1 VKHVQHE
8 SQGESPVAADPAAA
22 RRRRLWGAVRVV
34 ASLVMLVVLLPRA
47 IGYVR
52 PLLHPGTLAWLVAA
66 VAVTLG
72 GVVLATLRWQRVLVA
87 LDVRNTRIGTLLNHY
102 LAGLFVSNFLP
113 TTIGGDV
120 LRVSRLAAGQGESG
134 PRSFASVV
142 LERLTGWLVLPVISL
157 VTLAINPGLLRP
169 PVDDAAHLVVVIS
182 LVTLSAL
189 TVLLVGA
196 SSPWVGRHLQ
206 AKAGWLRFVNAIHLG
221 LARFRKSPGMAFE
234 VLVVGFAYQLAVVL
248 AAFLS
253 AKALGLPVSWT
264 AVLAFMPAVAIVQ
277 VLPAPTIG
285 GLGVRE
291 GAFVLF
297 LHPLGVSTDQAIT
310 LGLLVYGINLVASL
324 LGAPAFAVGNR
335 SAVTP
340 GSASASASAASA

>member
-1 VKHVQHE
+1 MTRGAGTQ
-8 SQGESPVAADPAAA
+8 D
-22 RRRRLWGAVRVV
+22 RRRKLWAVVRVV
-34 ASLVMLVVLLPRA
+34 ASAAMLVVLLPRA
-47 IGYVR
+47 IDSMGPVLR
-52 PLLHPGTLAWLVAA
+52 PSTLAWLAAA
-66 VAVTLG
+66 VAVTLV
-72 GVVLATLRWQRVLVA
+72 GVVLATLRWHRVLAA
-87 LDVRNTRIGTLLNHY
+87 LDVRTRISTLLSHY

-120 LRVSRLAAGQGESG
+120 LRVSRLAAGNGES

-169 PVDDAAHLVVVIS
+169 PIDDASHLVVIIS
-182 LVTLSAL
+182 LVTLSL
-189 TVLLVGA
+189 LVILLVGA
-196 SSPWVGRHLQ
+196 SSPRVGRRLQ
-206 AKAGWLRFVNAIHLG
+206 TKAGWLRFVNAIHLG
-221 LARFRKSPGMAFE
+221 LARFRRSPGMAFE
-234 VLVVGFAYQLAVVL
+234 VLVAGFAYQLAVVF

-297 LHPLGVSTDQAIT
+297 LHPLGVSADQAIT

-324 LGAPAFAVGNR
+324 FGAPAFAVGNR
-335 SAVTP
+335 TVPSVRSA
-340 GSASASASAASA
+340 

>member
-1 VKHVQHE
+1 LAW
-8 SQGESPVAADPAAA
+8 VA
-22 RRRRLWGAVRVV
+22 GAVV
-34 ASLVMLVVLLPRA
+34 
-47 IGYVR
+47 
-52 PLLHPGTLAWLVAA
+52 
-66 VAVTLG
+66 VTLV
-72 GVVLATLRWQRVLVA
+72 GVVLGTLRWQRVLAA
-87 LDVRNTRIGTLLNHY
+87 LDVRARVSVLLPHY

-120 LRVSRLAAGQGESG
+120 LRVSRLAAGNGER

-142 LERLTGWLVLPVISL
+142 LERLTGWVVLPVISL
-157 VTLAINPGLLRP
+157 ITLAINPGLLRP
-169 PVDDAAHLVVVIS
+169 PFDHVSHLVVTIS
-182 LVTLSAL
+182 LVTLAL
-189 TVLLVGA
+189 LGVILIGA
-196 SSPWVGRHLQ
+196 SSPRLGRALET
-206 AKAGWLRFVNAIHLG
+206 KAGWLRFLNAVHLG
-221 LARFRKSPGMAFE
+221 LARFRRKPAVAIE
-234 VLVVGFAYQLAVVL
+234 VLIVGFAYQLAVVL

-297 LHPLGVSTDQAIT
+297 LHPLGVSADQAIT

-335 SAVTP
+335 
-340 GSASASASAASA
+340 AAEVAA

>member
-1 VKHVQHE
+1 MQLPRP
-8 SQGESPVAADPAAA
+8 PVSAQQ
-22 RRRRLWGAVRVV
+22 RSRIWSIVRVV
-34 ASLVMLVVLLPRA
+34 ASFAMLIALVPRA
-47 IGYVR
+47 AGYVK
-52 PLLHPGTLAWLVAA
+52 PVLHPATLAWVAGA
-66 VAVTLG
+66 VVVTLV
-72 GVVLATLRWQRVLVA
+72 GVVLATLRWHRVLAA
-87 LDVRNTRIGTLLNHY
+87 LDIRMRVPTLLGHY

-120 LRVSRLAAGQGESG
+120 LRVSRLSQSAAGET

-169 PVDDAAHLVVVIS
+169 PVDHASHLVVGIS
-182 LVTLSAL
+182 LATLAL
-189 TVLLVGA
+189 LGLILVGA
-196 SSPWVGRHLQ
+196 SSPRLGRRLQ

-221 LARFRKSPGMAFE
+221 LARFRRSPGMAFE
-234 VLVVGFAYQLAVVL
+234 VLVAGFAYQLAVVL

-324 LGAPAFAVGNR
+324 FGAPAFAVGNR
-335 SAVTP
+335 SHAVTT
-340 GSASASASAASA
+340 AA

>member
-1 VKHVQHE
+1 MQAHPVQ
-8 SQGESPVAADPAAA
+8 A
-22 RRRRLWGAVRVV
+22 RDRRKRLWSIIRVV
-34 ASLVMLVVLLPRA
+34 ASVAMLVVLLPRA
-47 IGYVR
+47 ADAMR
-52 PLLHPGTLAWLVAA
+52 PVLDASTLAWLAAA
-66 VAVTLG
+66 VVVTLI
-72 GVVLATLRWQRVLVA
+72 GVVLATLRWHRVLAA
-87 LDVRNTRIGTLLNHY
+87 LDIRTRISTLLSHY

-120 LRVSRLAAGQGESG
+120 LRVSRLAAGNGES

-169 PVDDAAHLVVVIS
+169 PIDDASRLVVLIS
-182 LVTLSAL
+182 LITLSAL
-189 TVLLVGA
+189 VLLLVGA
-196 SSPWVGRHLQ
+196 SSPRVGRRLAAQ
-206 AKAGWLRFVNAIHLG
+206 AGWLRFVNAVHLG
-221 LARFRKSPGMAFE
+221 LARFRRSPGMAFE
-234 VLVVGFAYQLAVVL
+234 VLVAGFAYQLAVVF

-297 LHPLGVSTDQAIT
+297 LHPLGVSADQAIT

-324 LGAPAFAVGNR
+324 FGAPAFAVGNR
-335 SAVTP
+335 NHTVTT
-340 GSASASASAASA
+340 AA

>member
-1 VKHVQHE
+1 MI
-8 SQGESPVAADPAAA
+8 
-22 RRRRLWGAVRVV
+22 
-34 ASLVMLVVLLPRA
+34 ASLVMLAVLLPRA
-47 IGYVR
+47 AGYLR
-52 PLLHPGTLAWLVAA
+52 PVLHPATLLWLAAA
-66 VAVTLG
+66 VLVTLG
-72 GVVLATLRWQRVLVA
+72 GVVLATLRWHRVLAA
-87 LDVRNTRIGTLLNHY
+87 LDVRTRISTLLSHY

-120 LRVSRLAAGQGESG
+120 LRVSRLSASNGES

-169 PVDDAAHLVVVIS
+169 PIDRASHLVIIISVI
-182 LVTLSAL
+182 TL
-189 TVLLVGA
+189 VLLGVILLGA
-196 SSPWVGRHLQ
+196 SSPRVGRRLQ
-206 AKAGWLRFVNAIHLG
+206 SKEGWLRFINAIHLG
-221 LARFRKSPGMAFE
+221 LARFRRSPGMAAE
-234 VLVVGFAYQLAVVL
+234 VLIVGFAYQLAVVL

-297 LHPLGVSTDQAIT
+297 LHPLGVSADQAIT

-335 SAVTP
+335 TVPSVRSA
-340 GSASASASAASA
+340 

>member
-1 VKHVQHE
+1 MDQDHE
-8 SQGESPVAADPAAA
+8 HHQ
-22 RRRRLWGAVRVV
+22 RRRRQLWGAVRVV
-34 ASLVMLVVLLPRA
+34 ASIVMLIVLLPRA
-47 IGYVR
+47 SGYVR
-52 PLLHPGTLAWLVAA
+52 PLLHARTLAWLLAA
-66 VAVTLG
+66 VAVTLA

-87 LDVRNTRIGTLLNHY
+87 LDVRTRVSTLLSHY

-120 LRVSRLAAGQGESG
+120 LRVSRLAADNGES

-169 PVDDAAHLVVVIS
+169 PVDDASHLVVVIS
-182 LVTLSAL
+182 LVTLSL
-189 TVLLVGA
+189 LGIVLVGA
-196 SSPWVGRHLQ
+196 SSPRVGRRLQ
-206 AKAGWLRFVNAIHLG
+206 TKAGWLRFVNAIHLG
-221 LARFRKSPGMAFE
+221 LARFRQSPGMAFE

-297 LHPLGVSTDQAIT
+297 LHPLGVSADQAIT
-310 LGLLVYGINLVASL
+310 LGLLVYGINLTASL
-324 LGAPAFAVGNR
+324 FGAPAFAVGGR
-335 SAVTP
+335 HTRVP
-340 GSASASASAASA
+340 ASA

>member
-1 VKHVQHE
+1 VQL
-8 SQGESPVAADPAAA
+8 
-22 RRRRLWGAVRVV
+22 RRRVWGVTRVV
-34 ASLVMLVVLLPRA
+34 ASVAMLIVLLPRA
-47 IGYVR
+47 ADYVR
-52 PLLHPGTLAWLVAA
+52 PVLQPSTLAWLAAA
-66 VAVTLG
+66 VAVTLI
-72 GVVLATLRWQRVLVA
+72 GVVLATLRWHRVLAA
-87 LDVRNTRIGTLLNHY
+87 LDVSARVPVLLSHY

-120 LRVSRLAAGQGESG
+120 LRVSRLAAGNGET

-142 LERLTGWLVLPVISL
+142 LERLTGWVVLPVISL

-169 PVDDAAHLVVVIS
+169 PIDEASHLVVTISVI
-182 LVTLSAL
+182 TL
-189 TVLLVGA
+189 VLLGIILLGA
-196 SSPWVGRHLQ
+196 SSPAVGRLLET
-206 AKAGWLRFVNAIHLG
+206 KAGWLRFLSAVHLG
-221 LARFRKSPGMAFE
+221 LARFRRSPAMALE
-234 VLVVGFAYQLAVVL
+234 VLIVGFAYQLAVVL

-335 SAVTP
+335 TAGV
-340 GSASASASAASA
+340 AA

>member
-1 VKHVQHE
+1 MDVRSEHAKQ
-8 SQGESPVAADPAAA
+8 
-22 RRRRLWGAVRVV
+22 RRRQVWTIVRVV
-34 ASLVMLVVLLPRA
+34 ASAVMLAILLPRA
-47 IGYVR
+47 AGYMR
-52 PLLHPGTLAWLVAA
+52 PVLHLSTLAWLAAA
-66 VAVTLG
+66 VVVTLA
-72 GVVLATLRWQRVLVA
+72 GVVLATLRWHRVLAA
-87 LDVRNTRIGTLLNHY
+87 LDVRTRISTLLSHY

-120 LRVSRLAAGQGESG
+120 LRVSRLAAGNGES

-169 PVDDAAHLVVVIS
+169 PVDDASHLVVVIS
-182 LVTLSAL
+182 VVTLTL
-189 TVLLVGA
+189 LGVVLVGA
-196 SSPWVGRHLQ
+196 SSPRVGRRLQ
-206 AKAGWLRFVNAIHLG
+206 AQAGWLRFVNAIHLG
-221 LARFRKSPGMAFE
+221 LARFRRSPGMAFE
-234 VLVVGFAYQLAVVL
+234 VLVAGFAYQLAVVF

-297 LHPLGVSTDQAIT
+297 LHPLGVSADQAIT

-324 LGAPAFAVGNR
+324 FGAPAFAVGNR
-335 SAVTP
+335 SVSTTP
-340 GSASASASAASA
+340 TAA

>member
-1 VKHVQHE
+1 VI
-8 SQGESPVAADPAAA
+8 
-22 RRRRLWGAVRVV
+22 RVV
-34 ASLVMLVVLLPRA
+34 ASAAMLVALVPRA
-47 IGYVR
+47 AGYVK
-52 PLLHPGTLAWLVAA
+52 PVLHPATLAWVAA
-66 VAVTLG
+66 AVVVTLA
-72 GVVLATLRWQRVLVA
+72 GVVLATLRWHRVLAA
-87 LDVRNTRIGTLLNHY
+87 LDVPARIPTLLSHY

-120 LRVSRLAAGQGESG
+120 LRVSRLSGGNGET

-142 LERLTGWLVLPVISL
+142 LERLTGWIVLPVISL

-169 PVDDAAHLVVVIS
+169 PVDDASHLVLAIS
-182 LVTLSAL
+182 FATLSL
-189 TVLLVGA
+189 LGLILVGA
-196 SSPWVGRHLQ
+196 SSPRLGRRLQ
-206 AKAGWLRFVNAIHLG
+206 TQSGWLRFVNAIHLG
-221 LARFRKSPGMAFE
+221 LARFRRSPGMAFE
-234 VLVVGFAYQLAVVL
+234 VLVAGFAYQLAVVL

-297 LHPLGVSTDQAIT
+297 LHPLGVSVNQAIT

-324 LGAPAFAVGNR
+324 FGAPAFAVGNR
-335 SAVTP
+335 AAVPARQVT
-340 GSASASASAASA
+340 A

>member
-1 VKHVQHE
+1 MQVGDGE
-8 SQGESPVAADPAAA
+8 QGKGVDTAA
-22 RRRRLWGAVRVV
+22 RRRRLWGAFRVV
-34 ASLVMLVVLLPRA
+34 ASVVMLVVLLPRA

-52 PLLHPGTLAWLVAA
+52 PLLHPGTLAWLLAA
-66 VAVTLG
+66 VVVTLV

-87 LDVRNTRIGTLLNHY
+87 LDVGGTRIGTLLNHY

-120 LRVSRLAAGQGESG
+120 LRVSRLAAGNGES

-182 LVTLSAL
+182 LVTLAAL
-189 TVLLVGA
+189 TVILVGA

-206 AKAGWLRFVNAIHLG
+206 AKVGWLRFVNAIHLG

-297 LHPLGVSTDQAIT
+297 LHPLGVSADQAIT

-324 LGAPAFAVGNR
+324 FGAPAFAVGNR
-335 SAVTP
+335 AAAT
-340 GSASASASAASA
+340 ASA

>member
-1 VKHVQHE
+1 MI
-8 SQGESPVAADPAAA
+8 
-22 RRRRLWGAVRVV
+22 RIV
-34 ASLVMLVVLLPRA
+34 ASIVMLAVLLPRA
-47 IGYVR
+47 GAYVR
-52 PLLHPGTLAWLVAA
+52 PVLHPATLAWLAAA

-72 GVVLATLRWQRVLVA
+72 GVVLATLRWHRVLAA
-87 LDVRNTRIGTLLNHY
+87 LDVRARVSSLLSHY

-120 LRVSRLAAGQGESG
+120 LRVTRLSASNGER
-134 PRSFASVV
+134 PQSFASVV

-169 PVDDAAHLVVVIS
+169 PVDHAARLVIS
-182 LVTLSAL
+182 ISVITLAL
-189 TVLLVGA
+189 LGVILIAA
-196 SSPWVGRHLQ
+196 SSPAVGRRLASQ
-206 AKAGWLRFVNAIHLG
+206 SGWLRFINAIHLG
-221 LARFRKSPGMAFE
+221 LARFRQSPGVAAE
-234 VLVVGFAYQLAVVL
+234 VLIVGFAYQLAVVL
-248 AAFLS
+248 AAFFA
-253 AKALGLPVSWT
+253 AKSLGLPVSWT

-324 LGAPAFAVGNR
+324 AGAPAFAVGGR
-335 SAVTP
+335 TVEAH
-340 GSASASASAASA
+340 A

>member
-1 VKHVQHE
+1 MHVPSLLAPE
-8 SQGESPVAADPAAA
+8 
-22 RRRRLWGAVRVV
+22 RRRRLWTITRVV
-34 ASLVMLVVLLPRA
+34 ASVVMLVVLLPRA
-47 IGYVR
+47 AGYVR
-52 PLLHPGTLAWLVAA
+52 PVLHPSTAAWLGAA
-66 VAVTLG
+66 VLVTLG
-72 GVVLATLRWQRVLVA
+72 GVVLATLRWHRVLAA
-87 LDVRNTRIGTLLNHY
+87 LDVRTRISTLLSHY

-120 LRVSRLAAGQGESG
+120 LRVSRLAAGNGES

-169 PVDDAAHLVVVIS
+169 PIDDASRLVVVIS
-182 LVTLSAL
+182 LATLSLLAL
-189 TVLLVGA
+189 LLVGA
-196 SSPWVGRHLQ
+196 SSPRVGRRLQ
-206 AKAGWLRFVNAIHLG
+206 TQAGWLRFVNAIHLG
-221 LARFRKSPGMAFE
+221 LARFRRSPGMAFE
-234 VLVVGFAYQLAVVL
+234 VLVAGFAYQLAVVF

-324 LGAPAFAVGNR
+324 FGAPAFAAGNR
-335 SAVTP
+335 AAAHSATHVP
-340 GSASASASAASA
+340 A

>member
-1 VKHVQHE
+1 MH
-8 SQGESPVAADPAAA
+8 D
-22 RRRRLWGAVRVV
+22 RRRRIWAIVRVV
-34 ASLVMLVVLLPRA
+34 VSAAMLIVLVPRA
-47 IGYVR
+47 SAYVG
-52 PLLHPGTLAWLVAA
+52 PLLRPTTLAFLIAA

-72 GVVLATLRWQRVLVA
+72 GVVLATLRWHRVLAV
-87 LDVRNTRIGTLLNHY
+87 LDVRAKVSTLLSHY

-120 LRVSRLAAGQGESG
+120 LRVSRLSAGSGER

-142 LERLTGWLVLPVISL
+142 LERLSGWLVLPVISL

-169 PVDDAAHLVVVIS
+169 PIAEASRLVVVIS
-182 LVTLSAL
+182 LVTLS
-189 TVLLVGA
+189 LLVVVLGAA
-196 SSPWVGRHLQ
+196 SSPSIGRRLAAQ
-206 AKAGWLRFVNAIHLG
+206 AGWLRFVNAIHLG
-221 LARFRKSPGMAFE
+221 LARFRRSPGMAAE
-234 VLVVGFAYQLAVVL
+234 VLIVGFAYQLAVVF

-253 AKALGLPVSWT
+253 AKAIGLPVSWT

-297 LHPLGVSTDQAIT
+297 LHPLGVSVDQAIT
-310 LGLLVYGINLVASL
+310 LGLLVYGINLVTSL
-324 LGAPAFAVGNR
+324 FGAPSFAVGARRIAVSPVR
-335 SAVTP
+335 SA
-340 GSASASASAASA
+340 

>member
-1 VKHVQHE
+1 MHDQQEQQDERSAK
-8 SQGESPVAADPAAA
+8 
-22 RRRRLWGAVRVV
+22 RRRTLWGAFRLV
-34 ASLVMLVVLLPRA
+34 ASAVMLMVLLPRA
-47 IGYVR
+47 IGYVQ
-52 PLLHPGTLAWLVAA
+52 PLLHFRTLAWLIGA
-66 VAVTLG
+66 VAVTLV

-87 LDVRNTRIGTLLNHY
+87 LDVGNTRIGTLLNHY

-120 LRVSRLAAGQGESG
+120 LRVSRLSAGNGES

-182 LVTLSAL
+182 LVTLTAL
-189 TVLLVGA
+189 LVILVGA
-196 SSPWVGRHLQ
+196 SSPRVGRRLQ
-206 AKAGWLRFVNAIHLG
+206 TKVNWLRFVNAIHLG
-221 LARFRKSPGMAFE
+221 LARFRKSPGMAAE
-234 VLVVGFAYQLAVVL
+234 VLIVGFAYQLAVVL

-297 LHPLGVSTDQAIT
+297 LHPLGVSADQAIT

-324 LGAPAFAVGNR
+324 FGAPAFAVGNR
-335 SAVTP
+335 EHRGVPVSA
-340 GSASASASAASA
+340 